1 MLLLCGFY
9 FLKAISRIFLHNL
22 YKNILTKYLVY
33 SVFVSQAVLC
43 VFMLFIL
50 LPERVDVWILW
61 PPTLPLVSICRD
73 HALGIT
79 FPEMDAQKGFLLF
92 PLEIL

>member
-1 MLLLCGFY
+1 MDFI
-9 FLKAISRIFLHNL
+9 FLKPFLEFFLHNL
-22 YKNILTKYLVY
+22 YKNVLTKYLVY
-33 SVFVSQAVLC
+33 SVFVPQAVLC

-61 PPTLPLVSICRD
+61 PPKLPLVSICKDR
-73 HALGIT
+73 ALGIT